1 MKVLMLFVILLLAPI
16 FAVAQPAKESSDE
29 KPCSAIETLMAYES
43 VAATEDAKEA
53 GTQLELVDVWYR
65 RCKSRLLDSDRKW
78 IDIRAMAAKESL
90 SWPRTLVQAVDQIVD
105 GMSDEE
111 QNAVKSK
118 PRENL
123 IEFHMGWGMGI
134 RNGLGLWRGNDALVI
149 SACGGER
156 CHPDDASMKI
166 IEAVW
171 ERLQHKPPPT
181 K

>member
-1 MKVLMLFVILLLAPI
+1 
-16 FAVAQPAKESSDE
+16 
-29 KPCSAIETLMAYES
+29 MAYERI
-43 VAATEDAKEA
+43 AATEDAKDA
-53 GTQLELVDVWYR
+53 GTQLELVDAWYR
-65 RCKSRLLDSDRKW
+65 RCESRLLESDREW

-90 SWPRTLVQAVDQIVD
+90 SWPRTLEQAVDEIVD

-111 QNAVKSK
+111 RNAVKSK
-118 PRENL
+118 PRDNL

-134 RNGLGLWRGNDALVI
+134 RNGLGLWRGNDALVV

-171 ERLQHKPPPT
+171 ERLQRTAPITSK
-181 K
+181 